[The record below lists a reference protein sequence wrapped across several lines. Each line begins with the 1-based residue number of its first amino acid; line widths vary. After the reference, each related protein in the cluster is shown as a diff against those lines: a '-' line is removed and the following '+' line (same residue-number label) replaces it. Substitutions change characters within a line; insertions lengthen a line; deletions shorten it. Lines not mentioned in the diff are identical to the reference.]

1 MRQTMAIFVDAY
13 RELNHRRLFWI
24 TLMLSGIVVAAFAAM
39 GNDKEGLTIFHWSI
53 PFPFLSSNFIPTADF
68 YKFIFAELGVGFW
81 LGWIATI
88 IALISTASIFPD
100 FVDKGSIDLMLSK
113 PIGRVRL
120 FLTKFLTGLMF
131 AGLQVTVF
139 TLASFLVIGL
149 RGGDWEPWLFIAIPL
164 VLVFYSYLFSMQAVV
179 GLLTGSVIASI
190 ISVFLFWF
198 LIFLVQTGD
207 GATLAWR
214 VTNEITSER
223 MELRFEEQKGRIAD
237 LTDIVVATSIVA
249 ERGDESVI
257 AELAEFEAELVMK
270 ENRLETS
277 RMELEEEMERMVLS
291 QSIND
296 WFHLANTFLPKT
308 SETISLL
315 ERLLTKHAGLVTPE
329 PQDDDM
335 AERFGEMVGRQ
346 DFEERYNAE
355 LDESHGP
362 IWIIGTSL
370 GFEAVI
376 LAFGVWRFRRRD
388 F

>member
-24 TLMLSGIVVAAFAAM
+24 TLMLSGIVVTAFAAM

-113 PIGRVRL
+113 PIGRIRL

-164 VLVFYSYLFSMQAVV
+164 VLVFYSYPFLH
-179 GLLTGSVIASI
+179 ASRGRSAHRI
-190 ISVFLFWF
+190 RDRLDH
-198 LIFLVQTGD
+198 Q
-207 GATLAWR
+207 
-214 VTNEITSER
+214 
-223 MELRFEEQKGRIAD
+223 RF
-237 LTDIVVATSIVA
+237 
-249 ERGDESVI
+249 
-257 AELAEFEAELVMK
+257 
-270 ENRLETS
+270 
-277 RMELEEEMERMVLS
+277 
-291 QSIND
+291 
-296 WFHLANTFLPKT
+296 
-308 SETISLL
+308 SLL
-315 ERLLTKHAGLVTPE
+315 VPDLPGAG
-329 PQDDDM
+329 
-335 AERFGEMVGRQ
+335 G
-346 DFEERYNAE
+346 
-355 LDESHGP
+355 
-362 IWIIGTSL
+362 
-370 GFEAVI
+370 
-376 LAFGVWRFRRRD
+376 
-388 F
+388 

>member
-1 MRQTMAIFVDAY
+1 MRQTIAIFVDAY

-24 TLMLSGIVVAAFAAM
+24 TLMLSGVVVAAFAAM

-198 LIFLVQTGD
+198 LIFLVRTGD
-207 GATLAWR
+207 GVTLAWR

-257 AELAEFEAELVMK
+257 AELAEFEAELVMR

-277 RMELEEEMERMVLS
+277 RIELEEEMERMVLS
-291 QSIND
+291 QSING

-329 PQDDDM
+329 P
-335 AERFGEMVGRQ
+335 
-346 DFEERYNAE
+346 
-355 LDESHGP
+355 P
-362 IWIIGTSL
+362 
-370 GFEAVI
+370 
-376 LAFGVWRFRRRD
+376 
-388 F
+388 